1 MLFNL
6 PFKYKK
12 NIFKVAVVSI
22 CRSNFK
28 EEREL
33 LRRKVKRE
41 KRDGKNLKASVRVE
55 RKENRKREQRE
66 RGGSRERRV
75 KRCKLM

>member
-12 NIFKVAVVSI
+12 NNFKVAGVSMYLQI
-22 CRSNFK
+22 EFQRREGIIK
-28 EEREL
+28 E
-33 LRRKVKRE
+33 KSQK
-41 KRDGKNLKASVRVE
+41 GKNLKASVRIE
-55 RKENRKREQRE
+55 IKENRKREQRE